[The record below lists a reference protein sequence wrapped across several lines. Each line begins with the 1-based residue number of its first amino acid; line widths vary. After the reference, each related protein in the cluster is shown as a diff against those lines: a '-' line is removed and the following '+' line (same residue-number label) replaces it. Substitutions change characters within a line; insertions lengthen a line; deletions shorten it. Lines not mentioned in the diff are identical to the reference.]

1 MRWVL
6 KGKKRELQGKGI
18 RENEGTFLLK
28 VTKLGNA
35 KKS

>member
-1 MRWVL
+1 MGVE
-6 KGKKRELQGKGI
+6 GKEKRMQGKGI